1 MFDQTPFFFIM
12 IDIELIK
19 ETYGRMPDEKLAAFL
34 EHDAMNISY
43 QAFILLK
50 SEYTKRKL
58 DPSLL
63 LAVESSRVEQSK
75 QKIRVNFFRE
85 GDKENK
91 RLSRRVFEMKA
102 SGKTNGQIIDMLIDN
117 NIDSGQAFATISHLH
132 MIAQMFYNSAR
143 KKMMYS
149 SFAFF
154 LGLLMLLGSMNMRL
168 SGNLGFI
175 GAVLVLL
182 GIGFF
187 FGNKKMYRISK
198 KAIHAIE
205 VGYTTE

>member
-1 MFDQTPFFFIM
+1 M
-12 IDIELIK
+12 IDIELVRQ
-19 ETYGRMPDEKLAAFL
+19 TYAGMPDEKLIALL
-34 EHDAMNISY
+34 EHDAMDLSHD
-43 QAFILLK
+43 AFVLLTR
-50 SEYTKRKL
+50 EYNKRNF
-58 DPSLL
+58 DPLVLSTI
-63 LAVESSRVEQSK
+63 AAAREKQSQ
-75 QKIRVNFFRE
+75 QKIHVNFFRE
-85 GDKENK
+85 RDKENK
-91 RLSRRVFEMKA
+91 RLSRTVFEMKA
-102 SGKTNGQIIDMLIDN
+102 SGRTNNQIIDMLVVN
-117 NIDSGQAFATISHLH
+117 NIDNAQAFATISHLH

-154 LGLLMLLGSMNMRL
+154 LGILMLLGSMNKRL
-168 SGNLGFI
+168 SDNLGFI

-205 VGYTTE
+205 IGYTTE